1 MAATSLNPTQ
11 LHLLKMFSFSKTE
24 QSLTNIKNALMH
36 YFAQNVDDAM
46 DALWDSGEWN
56 DEKNEA
62 VLNEHLRTRYNEK

>member
-1 MAATSLNPTQ
+1 
-11 LHLLKMFSFSKTE
+11 
-24 QSLTNIKNALMH
+24 MH